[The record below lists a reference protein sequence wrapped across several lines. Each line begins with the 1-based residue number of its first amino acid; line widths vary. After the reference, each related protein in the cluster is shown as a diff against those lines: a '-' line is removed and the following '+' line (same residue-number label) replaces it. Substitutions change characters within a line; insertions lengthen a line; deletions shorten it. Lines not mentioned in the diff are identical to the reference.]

1 MRSAAPSTRHLA
13 LALIGLI
20 GLTPACKGKSSRP
33 PEAGAGAATAMGNW
47 AQWRDLSPLLDVART
62 HAPKPTITAIERARD
77 HLRAGKPLAA
87 ERALAQL
94 ADSEGRDWIAAARGD
109 LAALYFSTCIR
120 GVAWR
125 IPESVE
131 AVQGRTID
139 FTEGAKVA
147 PTDLAIEPL
156 LVALDQ
162 AVEAKVPALALH
174 ARIARARVTAY
185 VSRCAPNEQV
195 ARLAQGMV
203 KGDLAQLAAEGH
215 LTPDLA
221 YLWGG
226 IQLTEYS
233 ASAAR
238 PFLLQAREAGFDDP
252 ALLYL
257 LAVVALEQRALE
269 QADAYA
275 REALAAYKSQ
285 KDPDQEAQTAFLQ
298 GEIASARADKAAAR
312 RAYEAALARVPAHS
326 AALLALARLLL
337 DTEGEPAAVTAIA
350 AHLGAILGA
359 GPLSP
364 EAARKA
370 SEELESLVILISEPP
385 VALLCRGALLD
396 GVDSEPEPL
405 RRGLR
410 YFYAATLDIRLG
422 EFQAAR
428 GHAILARDELAE
440 APGDP
445 PVDIGELLRNLD
457 ALQ

>member
-257 LAVVALEQRALE
+257 LAVVALEQRDLRPAPTPTPDRGARRVRQE
-269 QADAYA
+269 PERPRTKQAQ
-275 REALAAYKSQ
+275 AAV
-285 KDPDQEAQTAFLQ
+285 PP
-298 GEIASARADKAAAR
+298 AAR
-312 RAYEAALARVPAHS
+312 SPAPAPTPSRRPPRTTRRPSPACPAHP
-326 AALLALARLLL
+326 AAMLGLARLVLAA
-337 DTEGEPAAVTAIA
+337 EG
-350 AHLGAILGA
+350 
-359 GPLSP
+359 
-364 EAARKA
+364 
-370 SEELESLVILISEPP
+370 
-385 VALLCRGALLD
+385 
-396 GVDSEPEPL
+396 
-405 RRGLR
+405 
-410 YFYAATLDIRLG
+410 
-422 EFQAAR
+422 
-428 GHAILARDELAE
+428 
-440 APGDP
+440 
-445 PVDIGELLRNLD
+445 
-457 ALQ
+457 